1 MIPKGLWTV
10 MCTNKDMYAYR
21 YYVHQGMLT
30 IKRCPEPEFNTVSL
44 SLYQPSLSSK
54 KKLLSKGN
62 KKKKNTTLL
71 RDQQTSVAGVGDDGN
86 SHYLSHI
93 HECA

>member
-1 MIPKGLWTV
+1 MHTYV
-10 MCTNKDMYAYR
+10 MY
-21 YYVHQGMLT
+21 
-30 IKRCPEPEFNTVSL
+30 IKACSESNAAL
-44 SLYQPSLSSK
+44 SLNSTLYHYQPSLSSK
-54 KKLLSKGN
+54 NKLLSKAKGN
-62 KKKKNTTLL
+62 QIKKITTLL